1 MEDYERHKLA
11 EAFKEEY
18 YKDGQYIIKQGD
30 EGNVFYII
38 SEGEAIATISEGNA
52 PA

>member
-18 YKDGQYIIKQGD
+18 YKDGDYIIKQGD
-30 EGNVFYII
+30 EGNIFYII
-38 SEGEAIATISEGNA
+38 SEGEAIATKSDGGA